1 MPKNGITMVELME
14 VSIRRHVDSFDYIY
28 CSVIARYQDV
38 EYFYTLII
46 IFLCPFFV
54 AAFCAVIGGRPKFV
68 YILQILDTII
78 ATSIFEILL
87 GKLQI
92 TLFCLTFKLK

>member
-14 VSIRRHVDSFDYIY
+14 VSIRRHVDSSDYIY
-28 CSVIARYQDV
+28 CPVIATYEDV
-38 EYFYTLII
+38 EYFYILII
-46 IFLCPFFV
+46 RFLCPFFV
-54 AAFCAVIGGRPKFV
+54 AAFCAVIGGTQKFV
-68 YILQILDTII
+68 YILQIIETII

-92 TLFCLTFKLK
+92 MLFCLTFKLK